1 MVSIHF
7 LLSYAEFMSNTY
19 RLKANTPN
27 CFLASDYA
35 KSQGVYPSSSGYSW
49 WWLRSPDSSYND
61 YARFVLNADVI
72 DSSDVARTY
81 YGVVPALWIS
91 L

>member
-1 MVSIHF
+1 M
-7 LLSYAEFMSNTY
+7 NKTY
-19 RLKANTPN
+19 RLKEKTPS
-27 CFLASDYA
+27 CFSASDYA

-49 WWLRSPDSSYND
+49 WWLRSPDSAYGD
-61 YARFVLNADVI
+61 YARFVLNADAV
-72 DSSDVARTY
+72 DSSDVDRTY